1 MKMNLSINF
10 IIRYICTYVGM
21 SAQVPPTCRKRVNE
35 LHFPLG
41 KIRLRK
47 YSGITYFVLKIQT
60 ILVQVILL
68 NI

>member
-1 MKMNLSINF
+1 
-10 IIRYICTYVGM
+10 M